1 MRREYV
7 DFRQKVTSRSRPKR
21 HPECENGASSCIAD
35 DDQGLFIETRSR
47 PSNPECLMA
56 DMPGRFMLSA
66 SVHDT
71 RSLLSINLL
80 ITFEGLSENSDNA
93 RKGKSLGAPANGAR
107 ISQKM
112 DASGPRQGCRG
123 YPRPLAPTGH
133 LETKTGAVST
143 LYLFRQRGRRGR

>member
-1 MRREYV
+1 
-7 DFRQKVTSRSRPKR
+7 
-21 HPECENGASSCIAD
+21 
-35 DDQGLFIETRSR
+35 
-47 PSNPECLMA
+47 MA

-107 ISQKM
+107 ISQKKWTRVAL
-112 DASGPRQGCRG
+112 DRG
-123 YPRPLAPTGH
+123 VGGIRGH
-133 LETKTGAVST
+133 
-143 LYLFRQRGRRGR
+143 

>member
-35 DDQGLFIETRSR
+35 DDRDLFIETRSR

-107 ISQKM
+107 ISRKWTRV
-112 DASGPRQGCRG
+112 ALYRG
-123 YPRPLAPTGH
+123 VGGIRGH
-133 LETKTGAVST
+133 
-143 LYLFRQRGRRGR
+143 